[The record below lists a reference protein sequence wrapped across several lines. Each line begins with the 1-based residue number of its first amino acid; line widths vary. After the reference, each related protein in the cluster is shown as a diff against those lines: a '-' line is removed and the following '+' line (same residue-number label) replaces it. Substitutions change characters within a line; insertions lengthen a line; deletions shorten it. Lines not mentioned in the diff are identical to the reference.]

1 MSLLTNGPSCK
12 DILMALL
19 MLELFISLS
28 DPHIIM
34 KATDKLQDFGY
45 EVYNSLKN
53 MKIFADLLSVY
64 KLHYNM
70 LLACK
75 KQITNEPVITLLYK
89 RNHR

>member
-1 MSLLTNGPSCK
+1 
-12 DILMALL
+12 